1 MSKPAAPHLVRAL
14 VDFYEGGRLLYKKD
28 NIYPLSER
36 LELLKG
42 RGEAEDCEPQKP
54 ATTAKQPK
62 AVKQPKGADEQSA
75 AVAGSPPGETDSA
88 GPAEQP
94 PGTGDAPT
102 V

>member
-1 MSKPAAPHLVRAL
+1 MSKPAAPQLVRAL

-54 ATTAKQPK
+54 ATTAKPAK
-62 AVKQPKGADEQSA
+62 AVKQSKSADDQSA
-75 AVAGSPPGETDSA
+75 AAPEVAPVGVDSA
-88 GPAEQP
+88 SPAEQP
-94 PGTGDAPT
+94 SAIDDAPT